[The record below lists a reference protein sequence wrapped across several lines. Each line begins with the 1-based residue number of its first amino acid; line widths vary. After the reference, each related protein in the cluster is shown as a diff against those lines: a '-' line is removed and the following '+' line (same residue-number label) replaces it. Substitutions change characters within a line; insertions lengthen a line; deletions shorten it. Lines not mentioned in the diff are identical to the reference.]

1 MDNIKVSVICLT
13 YNHQK
18 YIRQCLESLVNQET
32 DFNYEI
38 IVHDDASTDNTADIV
53 REFEKQYPEKMI
65 TIYQTE
71 NQYSK
76 NVKITRNYIFPIVRG
91 KYIAYCEGDD
101 FWTDNHKLQIQFDA
115 MEKNNKLRFCV
126 HRVLTCDESGTA
138 ANTFF
143 PESFSGTQIIDSY
156 DFITAICGSWEF
168 QLTSFFIRYED
179 FRRLYLTQPHF
190 FEISP
195 AGDIA
200 FMMYYGNLGDIL
212 FIEKAMSCYRLN
224 SIGSWTTR
232 NRDSDNKKRIEIQN
246 RFIDTWLEFDKYSCY
261 KYHDS
266 ILKGI
271 EFYYFNIYKFSSN
284 YKRMSRECKN
294 FLRKRSNKI
303 RAYVFLSAYLPFFP
317 WLVKK
322 LFGRNPL

>member
-143 PESFSGTQIIDSY
+143 PSSRYSDTSTVSKKCRSLSPLQGPERTGRLLIHRRYRLFAEMSMEREAFSGSV
-156 DFITAICGSWEF
+156 
-168 QLTSFFIRYED
+168 
-179 FRRLYLTQPHF
+179 
-190 FEISP
+190 
-195 AGDIA
+195 
-200 FMMYYGNLGDIL
+200 
-212 FIEKAMSCYRLN
+212 
-224 SIGSWTTR
+224 
-232 NRDSDNKKRIEIQN
+232 
-246 RFIDTWLEFDKYSCY
+246 
-261 KYHDS
+261 
-266 ILKGI
+266 
-271 EFYYFNIYKFSSN
+271 
-284 YKRMSRECKN
+284 
-294 FLRKRSNKI
+294 
-303 RAYVFLSAYLPFFP
+303 RAH
-317 WLVKK
+317 
-322 LFGRNPL
+322 R

>member
-143 PESFSGTQIIDSY
+143 
-156 DFITAICGSWEF
+156 
-168 QLTSFFIRYED
+168 L
-179 FRRLYLTQPHF
+179 LY
-190 FEISP
+190 
-195 AGDIA
+195 
-200 FMMYYGNLGDIL
+200 
-212 FIEKAMSCYRLN
+212 AMLC
-224 SIGSWTTR
+224 
-232 NRDSDNKKRIEIQN
+232 
-246 RFIDTWLEFDKYSCY
+246 FIDLIQGGIYGK
-261 KYHDS
+261 
-266 ILKGI
+266 ILGHRRI
-271 EFYYFNIYKFSSN
+271 PDESQN
-284 YKRMSRECKN
+284 YKKV
-294 FLRKRSNKI
+294 FRKQ
-303 RAYVFLSAYLPFFP
+303 L
-317 WLVKK
+317 
-322 LFGRNPL
+322 